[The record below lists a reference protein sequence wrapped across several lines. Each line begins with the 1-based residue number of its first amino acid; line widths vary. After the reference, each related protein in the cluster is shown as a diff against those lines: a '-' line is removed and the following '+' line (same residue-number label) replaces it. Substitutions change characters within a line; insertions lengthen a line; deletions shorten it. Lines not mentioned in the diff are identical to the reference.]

1 MSAHSQSES
10 PRALTVLSSAATTA
24 FLLGGW
30 FSPCRMDA
38 PARCFLCLE
47 HSNMPEK
54 SLETITLHLPESL
67 KRDLQDL
74 ALAADRSVSEYIRHE
89 LVAIVYG
96 RMALREGA
104 NGCGERRG

>member
-1 MSAHSQSES
+1 M
-10 PRALTVLSSAATTA
+10 PGALT
-24 FLLGGW
+24 
-30 FSPCRMDA
+30 
-38 PARCFLCLE
+38 
-47 HSNMPEK
+47 MPEK

-74 ALAADRSVSEYIRHE
+74 ALAEDRSVSEYIRHE
-89 LVAIVYG
+89 LSAIVYG

>member
-1 MSAHSQSES
+1 MSAYSQSES
-10 PRALTVLSSAATTA
+10 PRALTVPSPTTSRLSP
-24 FLLGGW
+24 GW
-30 FSPCRMDA
+30 LVSPCRMDA
-38 PARCFLCLE
+38 PARGFLCLE